1 MKITGLTA
9 TGTTQTRQVIC
20 KIPDMVNL
28 VIVAESPNKPNINYI
43 LKRDPGTLEKKHLH
57 CLWRKSGEGL
67 HTRAYFF
74 VVHTI
79 IVHELTTS

>member
-9 TGTTQTRQVIC
+9 TGTTQTRQAIC
-20 KIPDMVNL
+20 KIPGMVNL
-28 VIVAESPNKPNINYI
+28 VIIAESPNKPNINYI
-43 LKRDPGTLEKKHLH
+43 LKRDPGTLEKKTFALLVEEIRRRTTH
-57 CLWRKSGEGL
+57 KSI
-67 HTRAYFF
+67 FF